1 MTRQLGVNEFADPL
15 FPVLTRYFD
24 DSAETPDEVINRA
37 YVTSDELTHY
47 EGILETYLK
56 DRTVNIGGS
65 QLKTIETSRTSANVL
80 TGEIQRFAAKPSYY
94 SRVQIVVGSVGAGRA
109 RLSVATTGT

>member
-1 MTRQLGVNEFADPL
+1 
-15 FPVLTRYFD
+15 VLTRYFD
-24 DSAETPDEVINRA
+24 DSAETPDEVIDRA
-37 YVTSDELTHY
+37 YVTSDELTRY

-80 TGEIQRFAAKPSYY
+80 TGEIQSCLEAEFPQPRADC
-94 SRVQIVVGSVGAGRA
+94 RGVRGRWKEHLHPPLLPAPNDA
-109 RLSVATTGT
+109 RCP